1 MTWWLRI
8 HAVPSCA
15 AAVVLCFVLAPL
27 LSSSALPVPSL
38 FGGLSS
44 TVPVPLVLPVLP
56 ACALLYGLNRAP
68 SETEATAA
76 GPMTRWSV
84 GLLTGACTA
93 AALLAVAETLWM
105 DFPLALAVARNTAGY
120 LGFGLVAQR
129 VAGRRYGPAA
139 AALLPVACA
148 FIGLGPGGR
157 PYPWTWPLHPSQ
169 SASAAAAAFSL
180 ALIGAALL
188 RNRSRGRPGPLPRQ
202 GPSPPLP

>member
-27 LSSSALPVPSL
+27 LSSSELPVPSL

-44 TVPVPLVLPVLP
+44 AVPIPLVLPVLP

-68 SETEATAA
+68 SETEAAA
-76 GPMTRWSV
+76 VRPMARWSI
-84 GLLTGACTA
+84 GLLTGACTT
-93 AALLAVAETLWM
+93 AALLAVAETLWLN
-105 DFPLALAVARNTAGY
+105 FPLALAVARNTAGY

-129 VAGRRYGPAA
+129 LAGHQYGPVAV
-139 AALLPVACA
+139 ALLPVACA

-157 PYPWTWPLHPSQ
+157 PYPWTWPLHPGQ
-169 SASAAAAAFSL
+169 SVLAAAAALLL

-188 RNRSRGRPGPLPRQ
+188 HSRSHNRGRPGPLP
-202 GPSPPLP
+202 